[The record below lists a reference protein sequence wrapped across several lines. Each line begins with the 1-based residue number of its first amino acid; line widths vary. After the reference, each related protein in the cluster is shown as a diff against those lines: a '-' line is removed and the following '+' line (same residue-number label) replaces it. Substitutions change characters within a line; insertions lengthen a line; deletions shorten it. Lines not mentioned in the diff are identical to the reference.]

1 MDATNSTLKRPGNI
15 RSLEFVESPSVLTL
29 TAGSQPFVSDLNGDQ
44 IDDVLFNNDEES
56 TKKLTVAIFNSQK
69 DAYDLVSFHDVMID
83 QETCHGSPKSPLV
96 NPILSSPHSV
106 SMVDFD
112 GDCMS
117 DLFLTLQEA
126 DDPDKKYLEIYLRR
140 ERKHSVNETGRA
152 KLSIPGTG
160 SLCLAQSDDIS
171 ANQNAQ
177 LFEFADVDRD
187 GLIDMLF
194 LTSKRTMNFIVNYN
208 LLPAPATYAIEQ
220 ALGGVKKN

>member
-1 MDATNSTLKRPGNI
+1 MKRPGNI
-15 RSLEFVESPSVLTL
+15 RTLEFVESPTVLTL
-29 TAGSQPFVSDLNGDQ
+29 TAGSQPFVEDLNGDQ

-56 TKKLTVAIFNSQK
+56 TKKLSVAIFNSQK
-69 DAYDLVSFHDVMID
+69 NTYDIVAFHDVMID
-83 QETCHGSPKSPLV
+83 KETCHDGPKSPLV

-112 GDCMS
+112 GDCMA

-126 DDPDKKYLEIYLRR
+126 DDPDKKYFEIYLRR
-140 ERKHSVNETGRA
+140 ERKPSTSETGNA
-152 KLSIPGTG
+152 KLTIPGTG

-194 LTSKRTMNFIVNYN
+194 LTSKKTMNFIVNYN
-208 LLPAPATYAIEQ
+208 QLPAPATYAIEQ
-220 ALGGVKKN
+220 ALVGAKRN